1 MKYEK
6 FLVNESRNSSNGRA
20 RVVQFG
26 KPRGQASLLTP
37 EDIIKVEAYIDQHSN
52 APCSDRLKF
61 RLSVYAGLRA
71 AEIAGLSVSDV
82 ILKDGS
88 ISPYIQVLPR
98 IAKGGRQRSIPMHA
112 KITSAVQEFI
122 NSHPGVD
129 FVSFSHRGSR
139 PKKQSVTAVTNWF
152 WELYSKV
159 GLKGC
164 SSHSGRRTF
173 ITTLAQRTDGSNFT
187 LRDVQELAGHS
198 SLAVTERYIGLS
210 KRLEKLVG
218 LLP

>member
-1 MKYEK
+1 MKYES
-6 FLVNESRNSSNGRA
+6 FTVNDSNYQAIPRA
-20 RVVQFG
+20 KIVSAP
-26 KPRGQASLLTP
+26 KPRGQAQLLSEP
-37 EDIIKVEAYIDQHSN
+37 DIAKVEAYIDQHSN

-71 AEIAGLSVSDV
+71 AEITQLHISDV
-82 ILKDGS
+82 VLKDGS
-88 ISPYIQVLPR
+88 VSPYVQVSSR
-98 IAKGGRQRSIPMHA
+98 IAKGGRQRSIPMHG
-112 KITSAVQEFI
+112 KIKSAVQDFI
-122 NSHPGVD
+122 VHHPDID

-173 ITTLAQRTDGSNFT
+173 ITNLAQAADGSTFT

-198 SLAVTERYIGLS
+198 SLAITERYIGLS

-218 LLP
+218 LLK